1 MSFWTGTRRAAFR
14 AAQAALKHKF
24 APLFAGGGVGL
35 AALVTGGAVFAATN
49 RPESDGAG
57 TTAITA
63 IMERKAAFAA
73 LPVITDGGD
82 KRLVTLPEGGKLRA
96 DAAKALEA
104 MRAEARASGFELRVV
119 SGWRLRQWATRA
131 DYERDMITR
140 YGSVAAGAKLVAW
153 DSYHHRGV
161 AVDFGSDG
169 LAPTSKTSAAQRKT
183 AAFAWLQANA
193 ARFGFAPY
201 EVEPW
206 HWEFRPVGIDA
217 QGAGVV

>member
-1 MSFWTGTRRAAFR
+1 MKTVFNRAKATLASAMR
-14 AAQAALKHKF
+14 HKAAAWV
-24 APLFAGGGVGL
+24 AGGAAGL
-35 AALVTGGAVFAATN
+35 AALVVGGTAVAAA
-49 RPESDGAG
+49 RRESDGGA
-57 TTAITA
+57 ASYTA
-63 IMERKAAFAA
+63 IMDRKAAFAA
-73 LPVITDGGD
+73 LPVITDEND
-82 KRLVTLPEGGKLRA
+82 KRLAALPEGGKLRA
-96 DAAKALEA
+96 DAAKALDA
-104 MRAEARASGFELRVV
+104 MRAEARAAGLTLKVA
-119 SGWRLRQWATRA
+119 SGWRRRQWATRA

-169 LAPTSKTSAAQRKT
+169 LEPVSKTIGAQRKT
-183 AAFAWLQANA
+183 KAFAWLSANA

-206 HWEFRPVGIDA
+206 HWEYRPVGLDV

>member
-1 MSFWTGTRRAAFR
+1 MSFWAGTRRAAFR
-14 AAQAALKHKF
+14 AVEAALRHKF
-24 APLFAGGGVGL
+24 APLFAGSGVGL
-35 AALVTGGAVFAATN
+35 AALVTGGAVFAAN

-57 TTAITA
+57 TTA

-73 LPVITDGGD
+73 LPVITDDDD
-82 KRLVTLPEGGKLRA
+82 KRLVALPEGGKLRA

-104 MRAEARASGFELRVV
+104 MRAEARASGFELRVA
-119 SGWRLRQWATRA
+119 SGWRRRPWATRA
-131 DYERDMITR
+131 EYERDMIAR
-140 YGSVAAGAKLVAW
+140 YGSVSAGAKLVAW

-169 LAPTSKTSAAQRKT
+169 LEPVSKTIGTQRKT
-183 AAFAWLQANA
+183 KAFAWLSANA

-206 HWEFRPVGIDA
+206 HWEFRPVGLDV
-217 QGAGVV
+217 QGAGVA